1 MKRDP
6 SAPHLSAVFVDY
18 DNIYLSLKRRNEDA
32 AKRFSKDA
40 GAWLRGIET
49 GRLITS
55 NGSMIADA
63 PRRIVL
69 NRCYGNPV
77 PRRNQADNSTD
88 MNSFPFVRHHFLRS
102 GFEIVDC
109 PPLTSQQKN
118 AADIRMVMDLRDY
131 LTHDTY
137 FDEFIILSGDADFTP
152 VLHRLRQHARR
163 TVIYSNDHT
172 AAAYAAIC
180 DGEVRES
187 DLIAALIGNP
197 AQIEAPQTAPPQAAE
212 PQLAQPQIMQ
222 SAPIVLQTAP
232 VPVQRAAAPAPH
244 PAQLRLEDLRQ
255 MIMAEVVA
263 GIRAAS
269 GPVPL
274 EALADRAIR
283 ALGHERTVGT
293 AWAGAG
299 SFRELMRVALPN
311 DLRLSEN
318 PPYYAYDPQRH
329 VVAQP
334 APPEVVPV
342 APQQTIAQQ
351 REALAAAMA
360 ELTQSDPV
368 DVTPPVDPRQ
378 AESRPS
384 RYATIRPSQGP
395 APKAQPVAPPAPVPA
410 PAPLAARAAATEPQL
425 HRSAATRSAPPAP
438 TQQARPDPHAAAQS
452 AMLRI
457 QEACQAPA
465 ISANDYR
472 ALFEAMAEEISLNG
486 LTGAQTLTAVGE
498 RAEARGIMVRREDV
512 RFVLDVVS
520 EPDPWFE
527 QGATPTLFAG
537 RFRNFVV
544 ARCRDHGLQLSATEL
559 DLIDGWIMG
568 AAPQATQRAF
578 APEPPVR
585 APSAPAAQARE
596 PAGRWWSLDEGRNQ
610 AADQRAAAPSGE
622 SEDDFPRIIRAR
634 QR

>member
-18 DNIYLSLKRRNEDA
+18 DNIYLSLKRRTRKPPSGSRRMRRVAETYRDRPA
-32 AKRFSKDA
+32 DLVQRRHGA
-40 GAWLRGIET
+40 GT
-49 GRLITS
+49 
-55 NGSMIADA
+55 

-77 PRRNQADNSTD
+77 PRRNQGDNSTD
-88 MNSFPFVRHHFLRS
+88 MNSFPFVRHHFLRG

-180 DGEVRES
+180 DGEVREA
-187 DLIAALIGNP
+187 DLIAALLDHPRNWKPRRRHLATQP
-197 AQIEAPQTAPPQAAE
+197 AHRKRLSINLADRAAGSTR
-212 PQLAQPQIMQ
+212 PA
-222 SAPIVLQTAP
+222 
-232 VPVQRAAAPAPH
+232 AAAPVAS
-244 PAQLRLEDLRQ
+244 ATQLRLEDLRQ

-263 GIRAAS
+263 GVRAAS

-299 SFRELMRVALPN
+299 SFRELMRLPLPG
-311 DLRLSEN
+311 DLRLNEN
-318 PPYYAYDPQRH
+318 PPYYAYDPERH
-329 VVAQP
+329 VAVSPAATEAGP
-334 APPEVVPV
+334 APPPAPV
-342 APQQTIAQQ
+342 MAQQAQQTVAQQ
-351 REALAAAMA
+351 REALVAAMA
-360 ELTQSDPV
+360 ELTQAEPAIVSPAV
-368 DVTPPVDPRQ
+368 VPQVEPRT
-378 AESRPS
+378 S
-384 RYATIRPSQGP
+384 RYAPIRPSPGPQAKP
-395 APKAQPVAPPAPVPA
+395 APTPAALAP
-410 PAPLAARAAATEPQL
+410 RATAVEPQL
-425 HRSAATRSAPPAP
+425 HRSAATRSQPVVP
-438 TQQARPDPHAAAQS
+438 QRPDPHAAAQS

-465 ISANDYR
+465 LSAKDYR

-486 LTGAQTLTAVGE
+486 LTGAQTLSAVGE

-512 RFVLDVVS
+512 RFTLDVVS

-568 AAPQATQRAF
+568 TSAHATQRAF
-578 APEPPVR
+578 APEQPVR
-585 APSAPAAQARE
+585 APVQATQASAPSARE
-596 PAGRWWSLDEGRNQ
+596 PGGRWWSLDEGRNQ
-610 AADQRAAAPSGE
+610 AADQRAPQASE